1 MKDPDRHI
9 IILAGEPS
17 GDFHGANLVTAMR
30 RLDPSLTF
38 CGIGGPRMAEAGVDL
53 FFSIEHL
60 SAMGLMEVIRQ
71 IKPIKQAFDLFRQRV
86 LAINPELVILVDY
99 PGFNLKAARFAKH
112 HSAAKIFYYIA
123 PKVWAWKKS
132 RLARIK
138 QHVDHV
144 GLIFPFEEK
153 LYKKAG
159 IPATYVGNP
168 LLDQYPL
175 PLAKSLK
182 EHFFKTEAS
191 PSDPWVIGLLPGSR
205 KNEIQTLLAPMLVAA
220 QKIQGHHPHVR
231 FLVSA
236 AESIPLEMIESAVGE
251 TKNAGLFQV
260 IPGSPRQIFAR
271 ADILIAASGTVTLE
285 AALCAIPTVI
295 VYKMSSVTYRVARAV
310 VKVKYAGLA
319 NIIVDREVMPELLQ
333 HAATPKNICTAALD
347 MLDNLPD
354 YTRKLSVVRHLLG
367 TPGAAGRAAKIAQG
381 LLHRTSCDN
390 LTNRCLTNHTKPY

>member
-1 MKDPDRHI
+1 MKDPERHI

-17 GDFHGANLVTAMR
+17 GDNHGANLVSAMR

-60 SAMGLMEVIRQ
+60 SAMGLMEVIQQ
-71 IKPIKQAFDLFRQRV
+71 IRPIKQAFSLFRQRV
-86 LAINPELVILVDY
+86 LAINPDLVILIDY

-112 HSAAKIFYYIA
+112 HSDAKVFYYIA

-132 RLARIK
+132 RLLPIK

-153 LYKKAG
+153 IYKKAG
-159 IPATYVGNP
+159 IPATFVGNP
-168 LLDQYPL
+168 LLDQYPS
-175 PLAKSLK
+175 PLAPAL
-182 EHFFKTEAS
+182 KTEAS
-191 PSDPWVIGLLPGSR
+191 PSDPWIIGLLPGSR
-205 KNEIQTLLAPMLVAA
+205 KNEIHSLLAPMLAAA
-220 QKIQGHHPHVR
+220 QKIHGHHSHVR

-236 AESIPLEMIESAVGE
+236 AESIPLDMIESKVRD

-260 IPGSPRQIFAR
+260 IPGSLRQIFAR

-285 AALCAIPTVI
+285 AALCTIPTVI
-295 VYKMSSVTYRVARAV
+295 VYKMSPVTFRVARAV

-319 NIIVDREVMPELLQ
+319 NIIVDKEVMPELLQ
-333 HAATPKNICTAALD
+333 HAATPENICTAALD
-347 MLDNLPD
+347 MLDNLSG
-354 YTRKLSVVRHLLG
+354 YRHQLSVVRQLMG
-367 TPGAAGRAAKIAQG
+367 PPGAAVRAAKIAQA
-381 LLHRTSCDN
+381 LLYQKSCGSR
-390 LTNRCLTNHTKPY
+390 TNRYLTNHTKPY

>member
-17 GDFHGANLVTAMR
+17 GDIHGANLVTAMR

-38 CGIGGPRMAEAGVDL
+38 CGIGGPRMAGAGVDL

-86 LAINPELVILVDY
+86 LATDPDLVILIDY

-123 PKVWAWKKS
+123 PKVWAWKRS
-132 RLARIK
+132 RLVRIK

-153 LYKKAG
+153 IYKKAG
-159 IPATYVGNP
+159 ISATYVGNP
-168 LLDQYPL
+168 LLDQYPY
-175 PLAKSLK
+175 PLAQSLK
-182 EHFFKTEAS
+182 TQTS
-191 PSDPWVIGLLPGSR
+191 PSDPWIIGLLPGSR
-205 KNEIQTLLAPMLVAA
+205 KNEVHTLLAPMMAAA
-220 QKIQGHHPHVR
+220 QKIHDHHPHVR

-236 AESIPLEMIESAVGE
+236 AESIPVDMIESSVRE

-260 IPGSPRQIFAR
+260 IP
-271 ADILIAASGTVTLE
+271 AAPGRSLPG
-285 AALCAIPTVI
+285 PT
-295 VYKMSSVTYRVARAV
+295 S
-310 VKVKYAGLA
+310 
-319 NIIVDREVMPELLQ
+319 
-333 HAATPKNICTAALD
+333 
-347 MLDNLPD
+347 
-354 YTRKLSVVRHLLG
+354 
-367 TPGAAGRAAKIAQG
+367 
-381 LLHRTSCDN
+381 
-390 LTNRCLTNHTKPY
+390 